1 MKRTVEFGLGTIPT
15 AIAATAF
22 AIALFGVSAA
32 FAESAGEFAAVKG
45 RVDVT
50 RPGAAARMVSAGDPV
65 EVGDVVRTKS
75 LSRAEIVFRDGSL
88 VRLAPGSRLEITEFL
103 AGEQESRGVF
113 KLFRGKVRSRV
124 KKIMGSL
131 FGRFQRNRFEVHTP
145 TAVIGVRGTDFV
157 VYHLENVS
165 GAVFKEGT
173 GYGYCLNNPD
183 AVREIGAGEAMVV
196 QDENTPPEVRPAT
209 AFELQWHLDDTDPEM
224 ELQEEMPP
232 IMDDT
237 VDDYTSSA
245 EISSAE
251 TSSEEDGE
259 PGEAVQQA
267 EMAVREA
274 GLSTLA
280 IDQGPDRVFTEVEEN
295 ESPSEPED
303 TDLPEPPPFLE
314 IGGEIVGPS
323 LSGAISG
330 RVPGLVSLSGS
341 YDEAPGSVWTA
352 VSSGSL
358 DEDGRFSGYA
368 GGPGTSWDVWSQTL
382 FIDGDGTAGFLSGT
396 LYGSEGSGGGDFS
409 GTGFMS
415 ITRMASEIGIEPE
428 DLLENLVVR
437 DGSDLSFG
445 GSGEFEAGGFISAI
459 SGEENRACIE
469 GQDWGVSVSEMA
481 GGYSGATGDEFGFFL
496 KDEDGMVRQ
505 YAAVDGYQWSSDGM
519 RGRAAG
525 SWVDLEDAVTG
536 VAGGEFAGVYDPE
549 KSTWNALTVGVWIET
564 SRFLDMAGASPED
577 LEALNIPAVE
587 IGRTDL
593 TGTDGNMRIDMK
605 DVTFFS
611 YSTNDTPRI
620 WATDAVSGT
629 YGSDPAPGLTEVSLS
644 GGAGDAVLDAT
655 FSVTDWDRNQWSAGV
670 AGSGSVA
677 GSSIS
682 IDGGAAGS
690 YGQGSLSGTASG
702 VASPGA
708 GR

>member
-1 MKRTVEFGLGTIPT
+1 MKRAVEFLLETILK
-15 AIAATAF
+15 AIAITVF
-22 AIALFGVSAA
+22 AMALLGASAA
-32 FAESAGEFAAVKG
+32 FAGSAGEFTVVKG

-50 RPGAAARMVSAGDPV
+50 RPGTAARMVSAGDPV

-75 LSRAEIVFRDGSL
+75 RSRAEIVFRDGSIL
-88 VRLAPGSRLEITEFL
+88 RLAPGSRLEITEFL
-103 AGEQESRGVF
+103 AGEQESRGIF

-157 VYHLENVS
+157 VYHLEDVS
-165 GAVFKEGT
+165 GAVFREGT
-173 GYGYCLNNPD
+173 GYGYCLNNPE
-183 AVREIGAGEAMVV
+183 AVRQIGAGEAMVV
-196 QDENTPPEVRPAT
+196 RDENTPPEVRPAT
-209 AFELQWHLDDTDPEM
+209 DFEIEWHLDDTDPEM

-232 IMDDT
+232 VMDDSA
-237 VDDYTSSA
+237 DGYTSSA
-245 EISSAE
+245 ETSPAE
-251 TSSEEDGE
+251 DEESG
-259 PGEAVQQA
+259 AAWQQA
-267 EMAVREA
+267 EMAFREA
-274 GLSTLA
+274 GTSTLD
-280 IDQGPDRVFTEVEEN
+280 IDQGPDRVFTEAEEN
-295 ESPSEPED
+295 GWPSDPDNPYPGD
-303 TDLPEPPPFLE
+303 TDLPEPPPFVE

-323 LSGAISG
+323 LSADISG

-341 YDEAPGSVWTA
+341 YYKAPGSVWTA
-352 VSSGSL
+352 ASSGSIG
-358 DEDGRFSGYA
+358 ENGRFSGFAA
-368 GGPGTSWDVWSQTL
+368 GLETSWDVWSQSL
-382 FIDGDGTAGFLSGT
+382 FLDGDGAAGFLSGT
-396 LYGSEGSGGGDFS
+396 FYGAESSGEGEFS

-415 ITRMASEIGIEPE
+415 ITRMASEIGIAPE
-428 DLLENLVVR
+428 DLSENLIVR

-445 GSGEFEAGGFISAI
+445 ASGEFEAGGFISAL
-459 SGEENRACIE
+459 SGEEKWASVE
-469 GQDWGVSVSEMA
+469 GQEWGVSVSEMA
-481 GGYSGATGDEFGFFL
+481 GVYSGATGDEFGLFL
-496 KDEDGMVRQ
+496 KDEDGQLRQ
-505 YAAVDGYQWSSDGM
+505 YAVVDGWQWSSDGV

-564 SRFLDMAGASPED
+564 ARFLNMAVASPED

-593 TGTDGNMRIDMK
+593 FGTDGNMRIDMK

-611 YSTNDTPRI
+611 YSTNDSPRI

-629 YGSDPAPGLTEVSLS
+629 YASDPAPGLTEVSLS
-644 GGAGDAVLDAT
+644 GAVGDAVLDAT
-655 FSVTDWDRNQWSAGV
+655 FSVTDWDRNQWAAGV

-682 IDGGAAGS
+682 INGGAAGS

-702 VASPGA
+702 VASTGA